1 MFVKHTRAI
10 IISLIIGI
18 IVSIPLSMLFGSA
31 SLDLKSVVGVMLY
44 KLNPSNY
51 PLESKTFETIVW
63 NLRFPRIL
71 LAIAVGSGLS
81 LGGVT
86 MQAITR
92 NIMAEPYTLG
102 VASGAAAFAAFY
114 ISRIE
119 GSVESLLGVN
129 AFAFLGAIVSMILIF
144 TLSSGKKYASNFK
157 LILTGIIIGLVFDA
171 FRQLIISTTVNPN
184 KVNNI
189 VLWSMGGFGAARWNN
204 ILPPILVTLFAFIVF
219 MLLAEK
225 MNLLSVGD
233 QTAITLGV
241 SLKSFQRTLILVTS
255 LLTGTIVSSCGI
267 ISFVGL
273 IVPHIVRKLV
283 GSNHRKVVPVCAL
296 LGAFLLI
303 WTDVLAR
310 TVIAP
315 QELSITVLTSL
326 VGGPCLVY
334 LMLKDVKS

>member
-1 MFVKHTRAI
+1 
-10 IISLIIGI
+10 
-18 IVSIPLSMLFGSA
+18 
-31 SLDLKSVVGVMLY
+31 
-44 KLNPSNY
+44 
-51 PLESKTFETIVW
+51 
-63 NLRFPRIL
+63 
-71 LAIAVGSGLS
+71 
-81 LGGVT
+81 
-86 MQAITR
+86 
-92 NIMAEPYTLG
+92 
-102 VASGAAAFAAFY
+102 
-114 ISRIE
+114 
-119 GSVESLLGVN
+119 
-129 AFAFLGAIVSMILIF
+129 
-144 TLSSGKKYASNFK
+144 
-157 LILTGIIIGLVFDA
+157 
-171 FRQLIISTTVNPN
+171 
-184 KVNNI
+184 
-189 VLWSMGGFGAARWNN
+189 
-204 ILPPILVTLFAFIVF
+204 

-255 LLTGTIVSSCGI
+255 LLTGTIVSACGI

>member
-1 MFVKHTRAI
+1 MFSKHTRAI
-10 IISLIIGI
+10 IVFLVVGI
-18 IVSIPLSMLFGSA
+18 AVSIPLSILFGSA
-31 SLDLKSVVGVMLY
+31 SLDIKSVIGVILY
-44 KLNPSNY
+44 KFNPNTYS
-51 PLESKTFETIVW
+51 LESKTYETIVW
-63 NLRFPRIL
+63 NLRLPRIF

-86 MQAITR
+86 MQSITR

-119 GSVESLLGVN
+119 GSVESLLGVD

-144 TLSSGKKYASNFK
+144 TLSSGKKHASSFK
-157 LILTGIIIGLVFDA
+157 LILTGIIIGLIFDA
-171 FRQLIISTTVNPN
+171 FRELIISTTVNPN

-204 ILPPILVTLFAFIVF
+204 ILPPIVVSCFSMIVF
-219 MLLAEK
+219 LLLAEK
-225 MNLLSVGD
+225 LNLLSVGD
-233 QTAITLGV
+233 QTAITLGI
-241 SLKSFQRTLILVTS
+241 SLKSLQRTLILVTS
-255 LLTGTIVSSCGI
+255 LLTGTIVASCGI

-283 GSNHRKVVPVCAL
+283 GSNHKNVIPVSAL
-296 LGAFLLI
+296 LGALLLI

-310 TVIAP
+310 TIIAP